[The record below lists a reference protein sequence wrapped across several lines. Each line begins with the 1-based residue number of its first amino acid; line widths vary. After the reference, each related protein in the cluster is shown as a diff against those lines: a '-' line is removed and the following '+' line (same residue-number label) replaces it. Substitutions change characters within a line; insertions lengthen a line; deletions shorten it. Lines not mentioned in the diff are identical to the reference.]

1 MTTLEVP
8 VPEELRAELQA
19 WAAKENVSVEQLAAV
34 ALAEKVSALSK
45 LAYLRERAARGSR
58 EKFLAVLAK
67 VPNVPPVLPDTLA
80 E

>member
-19 WAAKENVSVEQLAAV
+19 W
-34 ALAEKVSALSK
+34 
-45 LAYLRERAARGSR
+45 RAARGSR

-67 VPNVPPVLPDTLA
+67 VPNVPPVPPDTVA